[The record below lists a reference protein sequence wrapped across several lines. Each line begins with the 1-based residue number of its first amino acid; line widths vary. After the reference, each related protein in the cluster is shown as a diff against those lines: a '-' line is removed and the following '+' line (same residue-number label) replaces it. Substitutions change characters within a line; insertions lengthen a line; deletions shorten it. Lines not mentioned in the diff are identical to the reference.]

1 MEDASR
7 GSSLLS
13 LVDQDAT
20 NGDVP
25 WLPKVQADCPVGYTG
40 RGWAFLTNELFE
52 SHPTWSTF
60 AWLGSLQGMTEQA
73 ILCTAQIFFD
83 NFIVPSR

>member
-20 NGDVP
+20 NRDVP

-52 SHPTWSTF
+52 SHPT
-60 AWLGSLQGMTEQA
+60 
-73 ILCTAQIFFD
+73 
-83 NFIVPSR
+83 